1 MTHIASNALLTTNVL
16 NVMVKLSL
24 TLKLENAKKTAQMI
38 ITEMM
43 MTIVIHANQDVH
55 ANIRKTVNA
64 NGQKSYKEMTV
75 LMTAM
80 MDGST
85 LTENAS
91 NVKLNIVINVNQK
104 T

>member
-43 MTIVIHANQDVH
+43 MTIVNHATQDVH
-55 ANIRKTVNA
+55 ANIRKIVNA